1 MSQTINRMYESHAR
15 ASAAADELR
24 TNRFNRFG
32 DVHVVSRSAGDADAS
47 LDGIVAEVMKGYVL
61 KSHAR
66 VLAQHIQ
73 RGGTLVTVHAPF
85 GSSVAAMQILD
96 RHGPIESGVP
106 DHSDP
111 AVAWDEAAPLSSALQ
126 MPVLLKDSATF
137 SKFWNVPA
145 ISKQG
150 GTTSAA
156 LGLPEISDA
165 RGPFT
170 GSFGMSLISN
180 KATPLS
186 SMLGLPLLT
195 KPKPKPARR

>member
-1 MSQTINRMYESHAR
+1 MSQTINRMYDSHA
-15 ASAAADELR
+15 SAIQAADELR
-24 TNRFNRFG
+24 NNRFNRFT
-32 DVHVVSRSAGDADAS
+32 DVHVVSRNAGAEAP
-47 LDGIVAEVMKGYVL
+47 LDGIVAEVMKGHVL

-66 VLAQHIQ
+66 VLAQRIQ
-73 RGGTLVTVHAPF
+73 RGGALVTVHAPF
-85 GSSVAAMQILD
+85 GTAVAAMRILE
-96 RHGPIESGVP
+96 RHGPVESGLP
-106 DHSDP
+106 DHSD
-111 AVAWDEAAPLSSALQ
+111 AAIAWDEAAPLSSALQ

-145 ISKQG
+145 ISKRG

-170 GSFGMSLISN
+170 GTFGMSLISH

-186 SMLGLPLLT
+186 ALLGLPLLT